1 MDPIQQLIDG
11 FAAFSRR
18 RYGEGGPFKRLITEG
33 QSPRIALVA
42 CSDSRVDPS
51 LTLDC
56 DPGDLFVIR
65 NVGAL
70 VPPYQPHGASYHGT
84 SAALEYAVTNLKVDH
99 LIVMGHALC
108 GGINTL
114 VRGGP
119 YDPES
124 FIGRWVGLAQPAL
137 ERAQSNC
144 DHHDQDSLRR
154 CCELESV
161 RLSYE
166 NLMTFPWVRDQVE
179 KSELQVHGW
188 YFDLVAGL
196 LLGLDEQSK
205 RFATLTK
212 E

>member
-11 FAAFSRR
+11 FAAFTRR
-18 RYGEGGPFKRLITEG
+18 RYRGGAFKRLVEEG

-65 NVGAL
+65 NVAAL
-70 VPPYQPHGASYHGT
+70 VPPYQPDEAYHGT
-84 SAALEYAVTNLKVDH
+84 SAALEFAVTGLEVDH
-99 LIVMGHALC
+99 VIVMGHALC
-108 GGINTL
+108 GGINAL

-119 YDPES
+119 QDPES

-137 ERAQSNC
+137 DRAQTSC
-144 DHHDQDSLRR
+144 DHRDQDGLRR

-161 RLSYE
+161 RMSRD
-166 NLMTFPWVRDQVE
+166 NLMTFPWVRERVE
-179 KSELQVHGW
+179 KGELKVHGW
-188 YFDLVAGL
+188 YFDLVAGQ
-196 LLGLDEQSK
+196 LLGLDDKSE
-205 RFATLTK
+205 RFGILTDA
-212 E
+212 